1 GGRLAQPDRTL
12 RCERHDRAHRHA
24 RESRRGLRPDLGR
37 RATRSQ
43 GALPHGVCSA
53 EPPGA
58 RGRGAAVRRGLDA
71 ARHRRAPPRVG
82 ESRLP
87 DTQPAAPQTVR
98 KGLGRAGAGLL
109 GRLVRHPQAGR
120 MLKNRGERSNTSGEM
135 DLGLSIAATGMVAEQ
150 VREGQLSN
158 DLANAST
165 PGYKSDQAPQHSF
178 GELLVSSTQ
187 GAAAVGPLSAGVA
200 QGKTYTDMT
209 PAAIQE
215 TGEQL
220 DLAIQGGGFF
230 AVQPPQGVRYTR
242 DGQFTST
249 AAGILTDASG
259 NPVLGQSG
267 AQIKV
272 SASGAVPATRVGR

>member
-1 GGRLAQPDRTL
+1 
-12 RCERHDRAHRHA
+12 
-24 RESRRGLRPDLGR
+24 
-37 RATRSQ
+37 
-43 GALPHGVCSA
+43 
-53 EPPGA
+53 
-58 RGRGAAVRRGLDA
+58 
-71 ARHRRAPPRVG
+71 
-82 ESRLP
+82 
-87 DTQPAAPQTVR
+87 
-98 KGLGRAGAGLL
+98 
-109 GRLVRHPQAGR
+109 
-120 MLKNRGERSNTSGEM
+120 M

-200 QGKTYTDMT
+200 LGKTYTDMT

-215 TGEQL
+215 TGEPL
-220 DLAIQGGGFF
+220 DFAIQGGGFF
-230 AVQPPQGVRYTR
+230 AVQTPQGVRYTR

-272 SASGAVPATRVGR
+272 SASGTVPASSVGIFEVPGASKQGENLYTGTAAGKAPGTVRQGALEGSGVNAAKVMVDMVTSLRTFQSGQQAVQAIAQTLQESASQVGSLNG